1 MNERFLRQL
10 DFIRE
15 VDKLKNIVRQSYI
28 TDGTRRENDAEHSWH
43 IALMAAVLEEYA
55 VGGIKPDLLR
65 VLRMLLIHD
74 LVEIDAGDTFAY
86 DVQGSVGKFERERA
100 AAERIFSILP
110 EDQGKDMM
118 ALWLEFEEG
127 SSRDAQFACA
137 MDRLQPLLHN
147 YATEG
152 KSWREHGVTSAQVL
166 SRIESISSSVPGICE
181 WAKELID
188 DAVRRGYLQ
197 P

>member
-15 VDKLKNIVRQSYI
+15 VDKLKHIVRRSYI
-28 TDGTRRENDAEHSWH
+28 TDGSRRENDAEHTWH
-43 IALMAAVLEEYA
+43 IALMASVLEEH
-55 VGGIKPDLLR
+55 VEGERPDLLR

-86 DVQGSVGKFERERA
+86 DVQGNMGKFDRERA

-118 ALWLEFEEG
+118 GLWLEFEEG
-127 SSRDAQFACA
+127 STKEARFAA
-137 MDRLQPLLHN
+137 AVDRLQPILHN

-166 SRIESISSSVPGICE
+166 TRIDSISLSVPEIGA
-181 WAKELID
+181 WAKELIA
-188 DAVRRGYLQ
+188 DAVHKGYLL

>member
-15 VDKLKNIVRQSYI
+15 VDKLKHIVRRSYI
-28 TDGTRRENDAEHSWH
+28 TDGSRRENDAEHTWH
-43 IALMAAVLEEYA
+43 IALMATVLEEHV
-55 VGGIKPDLLR
+55 VGEQSDLLH

-86 DVQGSVGKFERERA
+86 DVQGNMDKFDRERA
-100 AAERIFSILP
+100 AAERIFGILP
-110 EDQGKDMM
+110 DDQGEEMM
-118 ALWLEFEEG
+118 NLWLEFENG
-127 SSRDAQFACA
+127 STTEAKFAA
-137 MDRLQPLLHN
+137 AVDRLQPILHN

-152 KSWREHGVTSAQVL
+152 KAWLEHGVTSTQVL
-166 SRIESISSSVPGICE
+166 ARIDAITLSVPEIGS
-181 WAKELID
+181 WAKELIA
-188 DAVRRGYLQ
+188 DAVQKGYLL

>member
-15 VDKLKNIVRQSYI
+15 VDKLKNIVRRSYI
-28 TDGTRRENDAEHSWH
+28 TDGTRRENDAEHTWH
-43 IALMAAVLEEYA
+43 IALMASILEEHA
-55 VGGIKPDLLR
+55 AGEKPNLLR
-65 VLRMLLIHD
+65 VLQMLLIHD

-86 DVQGSVGKFERERA
+86 DVQGSIGKFERERA

-110 EDQGKDMM
+110 EDQGMDMM
-118 ALWLEFEEG
+118 TLWLEFEEG
-127 SSRDAQFACA
+127 ASTEAKFAAA

-152 KSWREHGVTSAQVL
+152 KSWREHGVTSSQVL
-166 SRIESISSSVPGICE
+166 SRIDSISLSVPGIAE
-181 WAKELID
+181 WAKELIG
-188 DAVRRGYLQ
+188 DAVRRGYLLS
-197 P
+197 